1 MFSVIS
7 NSVDET
13 IAIGYRLAKALKKGD
28 VVTLSGDLGAG
39 KTHLVSGILEFYNKK
54 EEISSPTFTIINE
67 YDLNEEL
74 KLFHFDVY
82 RLESS
87 DEFLEIGG
95 DELFEKGISIIEWGE
110 KISDILPN
118 NTLKIVLEKDSNY
131 DDRRKISFFSD
142 DNNEVIKN
150 VIQE

>member
-13 IAIGYRLAKALKKGD
+13 IAIGYRLAKVLKKGD

-67 YDLNEEL
+67 YDLNEGL

-110 KISDILPN
+110 KINDVLPS
-118 NTLKIVLEKDSNY
+118 NTLKIVLEKDLES
-131 DDRRKISFFSD
+131 DDKRKITFFSD
-142 DNNEVIKN
+142 NIEVIKN
-150 VIQE
+150 VVQE